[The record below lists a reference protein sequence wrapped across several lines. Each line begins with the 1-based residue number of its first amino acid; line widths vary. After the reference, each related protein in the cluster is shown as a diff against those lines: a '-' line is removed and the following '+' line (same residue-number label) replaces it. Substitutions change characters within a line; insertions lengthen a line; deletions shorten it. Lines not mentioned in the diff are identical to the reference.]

1 MLTRF
6 AGEFDIEKSSQM
18 RLFPVIG
25 ALSISI
31 FFSELLNLLHFCSE
45 EFEIRKERKGK
56 ERKETVG
63 IFLGVKFLG
72 AGCFWQFFAGRNRRF
87 SVVFSILLIL
97 VRLGLNF
104 NL

>member
-45 EFEIRKERKGK
+45 EFEIRKERKEK
-56 ERKETVG
+56 ERNS
-63 IFLGVKFLG
+63 
-72 AGCFWQFFAGRNRRF
+72 RNF
-87 SVVFSILLIL
+87 SRS
-97 VRLGLNF
+97 
-104 NL
+104 